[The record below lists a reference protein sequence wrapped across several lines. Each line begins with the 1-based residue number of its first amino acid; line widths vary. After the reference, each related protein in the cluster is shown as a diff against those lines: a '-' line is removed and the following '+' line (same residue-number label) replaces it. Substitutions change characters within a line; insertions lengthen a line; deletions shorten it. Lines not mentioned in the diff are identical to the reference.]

1 MLGSWR
7 KFGNPLGMV
16 NGSGWFEREAVRY
29 NGRVV
34 LGDLWLYVVVLC
46 KAERRVFV

>member
-7 KFGNPLGMV
+7 KLGNPLGIV

-29 NGRVV
+29 NGGVV
-34 LGDLWLYVVVLC
+34 LGVWWVCEVVLC
-46 KAERRVFV
+46 KAERRVFA

>member
-7 KFGNPLGMV
+7 KLGNPLGIV

-29 NGRVV
+29 IGRVV
-34 LGDLWLYVVVLC
+34 LGGLRLGKVELY
-46 KAERRVFV
+46 KTERRVFA

>member
-7 KFGNPLGMV
+7 KLGNPLGIV

-29 NGRVV
+29 DGRVV
-34 LGDLWLYVVVLC
+34 LGGLWLC
-46 KAERRVFV
+46 KVELYKAKRRVFA